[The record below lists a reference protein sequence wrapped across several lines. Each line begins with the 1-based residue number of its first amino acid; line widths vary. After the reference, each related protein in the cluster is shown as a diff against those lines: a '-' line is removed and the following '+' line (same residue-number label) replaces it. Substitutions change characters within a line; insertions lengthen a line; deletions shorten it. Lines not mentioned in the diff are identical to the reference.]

1 MPYILPFKAK
11 VYILLPNG
19 FQTTISNL
27 QLNLYRTRLQRIMW
41 KSFASVGWEKQ
52 AILNRSRLPK
62 RSIWDRLSR
71 SLYNKKRGKTK
82 AVDNSTNP
90 STNYKQYVTRINS
103 FILCRC
109 GAGTHNLL
117 FIQPVWEYSSFECI
131 LLNFQLLM

>member
-1 MPYILPFKAK
+1 MPYISLFKAQ
-11 VYILLPNG
+11 VYILLPNWY
-19 FQTTISNL
+19 QATISNL
-27 QLNLYRTRLQRIMW
+27 QLNLYQTRLQRIMW
-41 KSFASVGWEKQ
+41 KSFASGGWEKQ

-117 FIQPVWEYSSFECI
+117 LIQPLSEYFSFKCI
-131 LLNFQLLM
+131 LLNFPPLM